1 MINNDFKK
9 EDLEVLKLFEKEL
22 IESSLENIRKYES
35 KYLISREKRNLK
47 ILETIIHENVSL
59 STISKRY
66 DIDRD
71 YVLRVC
77 KLFILKA
84 RELVNL

>member
-84 RELVNL
+84 RELVDL